1 MSPLTLTA
9 ALQLRAGFQK
19 PRRVLINHNWPCSL
33 LEFITAFSLIIP
45 KSVLRVK
52 SKTWPMAIYICM
64 SGCMCRWYAIEK
76 KNLINDTH
84 LSVPWLSKCKQRT
97 QLFACSVIS
106 QCWQVF
112 SLSLYSVSLSVSLLV
127 LSTEQI
133 CTMLSTSQIASTRRK
148 VKIYIKY
155 SYLLTHTLHQ
165 MGFSL
170 LFCSPALLF
179 TLSSLAFLFLTQ
191 TAAVIDSHTEARRH
205 AWLSAYTRTNSHKH
219 SSLLSR

>member
-1 MSPLTLTA
+1 M
-9 ALQLRAGFQK
+9 
-19 PRRVLINHNWPCSL
+19 RVLLVCN
-33 LEFITAFSLIIP
+33 
-45 KSVLRVK
+45 R
-52 SKTWPMAIYICM
+52 
-64 SGCMCRWYAIEK
+64 K

-112 SLSLYSVSLSVSLLV
+112 SLSLYSVSLLV

-133 CTMLSTSQIASTRRK
+133 CTMLSTSQIASTGKK
-148 VKIYIKY
+148 VKISIKY
-155 SYLLTHTLHQ
+155 SYLLTHTQHQ
-165 MGFSL
+165 MGFPL

-179 TLSSLAFLFLTQ
+179 ILSSLALLFRMQ
-191 TAAVIDSHTEARRH
+191 TAAVIDSHTEARIH
-205 AWLSAYTRTNSHKH
+205 AWLGAYIRTNSHKH